1 MARTDERV
9 KGGIKKSAL
18 SGDVDIR
25 RKLCDGLAKL
35 GLSDDE
41 LSVTKL
47 LEYASLLS
55 KWNKVYNL
63 TAVTA
68 AEEVLTHHL
77 LDSASLLPVLRQV
90 MPEAKTILDVGSG
103 GGFPA
108 VPLAVLC
115 PDLDVSAIDAET
127 KKTAF
132 INQAAIRLRLK
143 NLRVFHGRVQDLSG
157 SFDVVVSRAFAS
169 LSDFV
174 LWTQHLLPTKGYWLA
189 MKGRIQKEEL
199 DGLPAGVL
207 LENIHS
213 VDVPGLNE
221 KRVIVELRRI

>member
-18 SGDVDIR
+18 SGDADIR

-115 PDLDVSAIDAET
+115 PDLDVSAIDAVA

-143 NLRVFHGRVQDLSG
+143 NLRVFHGRVQDL
-157 SFDVVVSRAFAS
+157 
-169 LSDFV
+169 
-174 LWTQHLLPTKGYWLA
+174 THLVT
-189 MKGRIQKEEL
+189 IQKEEL